1 MSHPTYDSLIDAGFQ
16 LAEEGGLASMSVND
30 VVERAGVA
38 KGTFYVH
45 FPNRTAYL
53 IALHRSFHDDLKT
66 RILDATKDIPP
77 GAERLRVGMD
87 AYLDGCLEGRAV
99 KALLFDARSEN
110 AIREEVGRRNADF
123 AWLAQEDFAAMGD
136 PYAAK
141 SARLVVAMGAEAA
154 LIELESGGRDEDMR
168 RALAAFITR

>member
-16 LAEEGGLASMSVND
+16 LAEEHGLAAMSVND

-53 IALHRSFHDDLKT
+53 IALHRSFHDDLKV
-66 RILDATKDIPP
+66 RILEATQNIPP
-77 GAERLRVGMD
+77 GAERLRVGVE
-87 AYLDGCLEGRAV
+87 AYLDGCLDGRAV
-99 KALLFDARSEN
+99 KALLFDARGEN
-110 AIREEVGRRNADF
+110 AIREEVQRRNVDF
-123 AWLAQEDFAAMGD
+123 AQLVQDDFAAMGD

-141 SARLVVAMGAEAA
+141 SARLAVAMGAEAA
-154 LIELESGGRDEDMR
+154 LIELESGGRDDDMR
-168 RALAAFITR
+168 AALIAFVQR

>member
-1 MSHPTYDSLIDAGFQ
+1 MPHPTYDVLIDAGFQ
-16 LAEEGGLASMSVND
+16 LAEENGLASMSVND

-53 IALHRSFHDDLKT
+53 IALHRSFHDDLKA
-66 RILDATKDIPP
+66 RILEATQDIPP
-77 GAERLRVGMD
+77 GAERLRVGME

-123 AWLAQEDFAAMGD
+123 SRLAEEDFAAMGD
-136 PYAAK
+136 PYAPK
-141 SARLVVAMGAEAA
+141 SARLAVAMGAEAA
-154 LIELESGGRDEDMR
+154 LIELESGGRDDAMR
-168 RALAAFITR
+168 AALATFVTR